1 MVKQAGK
8 SKHERKNTRPK
19 TRTKKTDDSTTAFP
33 APLQTP
39 GQAESRKAYERFT
52 AKSAACPWWD
62 DYMRLRD
69 EGYTWRVAVYIAWA
83 SSPARD
89 RWPAT
94 QQELAEQF
102 LGLRSDR
109 TIRKWRGLNPKI
121 DERVITAQ
129 AEPLLRYRRDVFE
142 ALVEMAA
149 MRDPTAHGDRKL
161 FLQMTGDYRPREA
174 LELTGKDGEPIELL
188 DLGSFTQLSEDE
200 IDQLISNL
208 EAVQNAVS
216 GGTAGK
222 AQATSSAGG
231 GPRPADVDGAAPA
244 DAQAGA
250 TA

>member
-52 AKSAACPWWD
+52 AKSAVCPWWD

-129 AEPLLRYRRDVFE
+129 AEPLLRHRRDVFE

-149 MRDPTAHGDRKL
+149 LRDPGAHGDRKL

-174 LELTGKDGEPIELL
+174 IELSGRDGEPIETME
-188 DLGSFTQLSEDE
+188 LGYLAQLSEEE
-200 IDQLISNL
+200 IDQLIVNL
-208 EAVQNAVS
+208 EEIQGAV
-216 GGTAGK
+216 GRGTAGK
-222 AQATSSAGG
+222 APATSPAGG
-231 GPRPADVDGAAPA
+231 GARPADVDGAAPKKA
-244 DAQAGA
+244 A
-250 TA
+250 TRRAA